1 MSITGVA
8 RRRQR
13 SCLPRIDVATV
24 TLRSLGRS
32 AAVVAA
38 LLVLCLCLPA
48 VSVAAGGA
56 AKDGRSSGEL
66 LSIGVGYGSQGGA
79 QAVRELQVRL
89 RTVGYEPGPID
100 GLFGPMTE
108 GAVRSF
114 QRAHGLA
121 ADGVVGPR
129 TDSALR
135 GAGVQAVSASVRV
148 IQRQLRV
155 LGYETGPIDGA
166 YGPLTEAAVERFQ
179 RDQGLT
185 VDGVPGAQTVARL
198 EATRAEVVPEP
209 VDRPAGPGP
218 GNADGSARG
227 GALSERPQP
236 HTFSHAEARAGADS
250 SSPVLRPG
258 YLALLAALALVV
270 LLSVVRARRRSKRT
284 PAPAP
289 KPQPAAT
296 GGGGVRFNAGLACAV
311 LLGGLV
317 VGAAGGAL
325 FAAQSSPDDGAAATV
340 ESLPSRGG
348 EPERPSASQPKRR
361 EHRPVTRARAAAAP
375 ARPAATPAPAASAV
389 PTSAPT
395 LQETPV
401 LGAAEAVA
409 AATTRRAE
417 RPGASATEPELVAAK
432 IARAPRDDPS
442 GFAREDKLAGES
454 PEAGAAGSRR

>member
-1 MSITGVA
+1 
-8 RRRQR
+8 
-13 SCLPRIDVATV
+13 LPRIDVATV
-24 TLRSLGRS
+24 TLGSLGRS

-66 LSIGVGYGSQGGA
+66 LSIGVGYGSQDGA
-79 QAVRELQVRL
+79 QGVRELQVRL

-100 GLFGPMTE
+100 GLFGPLTE

-135 GAGVQAVSASVRV
+135 GAGVQADSASVRV

-155 LGYETGPIDGA
+155 LGYEAGPIDGA
-166 YGPLTEAAVERFQ
+166 YGPLTEAALERFQ

-198 EATRAEVVPEP
+198 EATRPEAVPEP
-209 VDRPAGPGP
+209 VHRAAGPGP

-236 HTFSHAEARAGADS
+236 HTFSHAEPRAGTDS

-270 LLSVVRARRRSKRT
+270 LLSVVRARRRSERT

-289 KPQPAAT
+289 KPRPAAT
-296 GGGGVRFNAGLACAV
+296 SGGSARFNAGLACAV

-325 FAAQSSPDDGAAATV
+325 FAARSSPDDSAAATV
-340 ESLPSRGG
+340 KSLLTRGG
-348 EPERPSASQPKRR
+348 EAERPSATRSKRR
-361 EHRPVTRARAAAAP
+361 ERRPVTRARAAAAVRG
-375 ARPAATPAPAASAV
+375 APAATGASATSVV

-395 LQETPV
+395 LQERPV

-417 RPGASATEPELVAAK
+417 RPGGSATERELLAAK
-432 IARAPRDDPS
+432 IARAPWDDPS
-442 GFAREDKLAGES
+442 GFGREDKLTSGS
-454 PEAGAAGSRR
+454 PEAGAAGSR